1 MKVFIVIPAYNEES
15 SIIKVLSDLQA
26 HNFSNI
32 VVVDDGS
39 EDKTAFTV
47 RQSTAHLLLHGIN
60 RGMGA
65 ALETGNQ
72 YALAHGAEIIVHFD
86 ADGQMQAKD
95 INSLID
101 PILKN
106 EVDVCLGSRFLSK
119 NDEMPW
125 SKKYVIHPISRV
137 INYLFTR
144 VWLTDAHNGFRA
156 LSRQAASKIHIS
168 QDRMAHNTE
177 IVEKIRKFN
186 LRYYEVPVTIKY
198 FEYGQS
204 LAGGFKVLKDL
215 ILGKLIR

>member
-1 MKVFIVIPAYNEES
+1 MKVFIVIPAYNEEN
-15 SIIKVLSDLQA
+15 SITKVLSDLQSY
-26 HNFSNI
+26 NFSNV

-39 EDKTAFTV
+39 EDKTALAV
-47 RQSTAHLLLHGIN
+47 RQTTACLLIHGIN

-72 YALAHGAEIIVHFD
+72 YALSQGADIIVHFD

-95 INSLID
+95 INFLIE

-106 EVDVCLGSRFLSK
+106 EADICLGSRFLST

-125 SKKYVIHPISRV
+125 SKKYMIHPISRI

-156 LSRQAASKIHIS
+156 LSRQAASKINIS

-186 LRYYEVPVTIKY
+186 LRYREIPVTIKY